1 MRGTQ
6 YLYAIFIFGWRER
19 IFPLEGLQRAFMEEI
34 MTWTPIEWARRAHAP
49 EVKLPTSDIPASLRI
64 AGNVLR
70 AVFIICL
77 LAITARVSMPQ
88 NETIWTAYDS
98 PGDLVRLALGFAVC
112 LWIVIQFF
120 KAPKDAHAYRTWLYF
135 GLAAVPFA
143 AVCLLA
149 IW

>member
-1 MRGTQ
+1 
-6 YLYAIFIFGWRER
+6 
-19 IFPLEGLQRAFMEEI
+19 MEEI